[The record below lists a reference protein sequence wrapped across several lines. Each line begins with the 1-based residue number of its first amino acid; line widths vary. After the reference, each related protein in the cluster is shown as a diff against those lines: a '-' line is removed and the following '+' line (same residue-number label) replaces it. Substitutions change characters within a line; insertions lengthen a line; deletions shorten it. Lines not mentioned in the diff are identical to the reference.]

1 MHGPWAIIAFDTA
14 SCVAAQAPSLRPCQ
28 MLAATEVSSATFE
41 QFGATTMVHAC
52 GNRSS
57 RGARG
62 SRTKPAPNP
71 SCPSVQQ
78 HKSRSAFA
86 AHLITLAGVLW
97 WSTPQTAGSAR
108 PQPEPRR
115 RQLSS
120 LSAMQGPRTNQR
132 FNAQQHAPST
142 ESAFP
147 PCLIS
152 CPGVLRRSL
161 VPQ

>member
-28 MLAATEVSSATFE
+28 MLAAAEVSSATLLL
-41 QFGATTMVHAC
+41 GAVWSTTMVHAC
-52 GNRSS
+52 GSRSS

-62 SRTKPAPNP
+62 SRTKPQ

-78 HKSRSAFA
+78 HKSRSAFT
-86 AHLITLAGVLW
+86 AHLITLAGVLR

-115 RQLSS
+115 RHSNRACQRCKG
-120 LSAMQGPRTNQR
+120 QGPI
-132 FNAQQHAPST
+132 NASTHSSMHRVPSRPSHHA
-142 ESAFP
+142 
-147 PCLIS
+147 
-152 CPGVLRRSL
+152 
-161 VPQ
+161 